1 MRYLKVMSC
10 TSPILAYKLG
20 RNPEDPKKLKIK
32 ILPQRPDMNLLK
44 ARALYGDDLLLLPCG
59 KCIGCCNDYAKMW
72 SDRIVLEAGLYEK
85 NCFLTLTYKDAPEF
99 PKKSDVQDFI
109 RRLRNS
115 LDQKIRFFAVG
126 ERGSTTKRSHYH
138 IIIFGYDFDDKVPL
152 FKSDANQLY
161 RSPSLEKLWP
171 LGISSIGAVSPQ
183 SAAYCARYSMKKKL
197 TGFDDGEFIMMSTH
211 PGIGKKYFDDHK
223 NEIFMTDSCFSRLA
237 PGKKLSI
244 PRYFRKLADREELLV
259 PGYDRFVGKIQQGMK
274 NVGDRGVRS
283 VANEEESLQMSDRLN
298 HFEKRVRNKL

>member
-1 MRYLKVMSC
+1 
-10 TSPILAYKLG
+10 
-20 RNPEDPKKLKIK
+20 
-32 ILPQRPDMNLLK
+32 MNLLK

-72 SDRIVLEAGLYEK
+72 ADRIVLEAGLYEK
-85 NCFLTLTYKDAPEF
+85 NCFLTLTYKEAPEF
-99 PKKSDVQDFI
+99 PKKADVQDFI
-109 RRLRNS
+109 RRLRYS
-115 LDQKIRFFAVG
+115 IDQKIRFFAVG
-126 ERGSTTKRSHYH
+126 ERGSNTKRSHYH

-161 RSPSLEKLWP
+161 RSPLLEKLWP

-211 PGIGKKYFDDHK
+211 PGIGKEYFDKHK
-223 NEIFMTDSCFSRLA
+223 NQIFMTDSCFSNLA

-259 PGYDRFVGKIQQGMK
+259 PGYDRFLGKIQQGMK
-274 NVGDRGVRS
+274 YVGDRGVRS